1 VATQLGLHA
10 ERLARVRALQAAK
23 GRRVQQRFAF
33 EGPTLLEEARLSG
46 FPIDEVF
53 CTTQAYQESSAVHN
67 LEALGIPT
75 FIVPDRAMANIS
87 DLASP
92 SGIVAV
98 APMQLKPVGEPSAG
112 ECVILILAD
121 INDPSNAGTLL
132 RSADAFGC
140 RRVIFGRLGVDP
152 YHPKVVRG
160 SMGAIFRVAVAL
172 GDPEELTA
180 ITPRLHCIGLSAQG
194 APVTQHSWRVPTGLV
209 VGNERQGLG
218 RWRERC
224 EHLIAIPMTGRAESL
239 SAAVAGSIGLY
250 EATARRSPG
259 PTP

>member
-1 VATQLGLHA
+1 MATQLGLHA
-10 ERLARVRALQAAK
+10 ERIVRVRALQGVK
-23 GRRVQQRFAF
+23 GRREQRRFAF
-33 EGPTLLEEARLSG
+33 EGPTLLEEARVSG

-53 CTTQAYQESSAVHN
+53 CTKRAHQENPSLHD

-75 FIVPDRAMANIS
+75 FIVPDRALANMS

-98 APMQLKPVGEPSAG
+98 APTQLQPAG
-112 ECVILILAD
+112 EALAGESVVLILAD

-140 RRVIFGRLGVDP
+140 RSVVFGRLGVDP

-160 SMGAIFRVAVAL
+160 SMGAIFRVALAL
-172 GDPEELTA
+172 GDPHELTA
-180 ITPRLHCIGLSAQG
+180 LTPRPQFIGLSAQG
-194 APVTQHSWRVPTGLV
+194 TPVTQHSWAVPTALV
-209 VGNERQGLG
+209 VGNERHGLG
-218 RWRERC
+218 RWRESC
-224 EHLIAIPMTGRAESL
+224 ERLVAIPMTGRAESL

-259 PTP
+259 HTN